1 MIPRRSRNLIFKFSF
16 FCLAVY
22 IISLLRD
29 SNSQPQEINSDK
41 AENLD
46 SNDENVAVDDEII
59 IDKDNVMIEMDN
71 KSGKEKEFIN
81 KNMDVNVE
89 QPKAEDEELN
99 IKKNVQAVKP
109 DTGNNVGGEGENKN
123 KIVEKKEE
131 NKNGKDRLKEKEEK
145 DKADEAQN
153 FAILPP
159 KNPEGPGEMGKP
171 YKVDK
176 EKADNETK
184 AKIDKGWLNNA
195 YNEYVSDL
203 ISVHR
208 SLPDL
213 RDDWCKVPDRLL
225 PSLPQTSVIVCFHN
239 EGWSVLLRSV
249 HSILNRSPEHL
260 LKEIILVDDASD
272 MAHLKTDLETYMSQY
287 PSVRIVRAPE
297 RIGLIR
303 ARLLGASKATAPILT
318 FLDSHI
324 ECTPGWMEPLLD
336 RIARNST
343 IVVCPV
349 IDVLDTE
356 TLEYQGNGYF
366 AVGGFD
372 WNLQFNWHAVP
383 DHENKRRGHSWAPAW
398 SPTMAGGL
406 FAIDKEFFEKLGTY
420 DSGFDIWGAENL
432 ELSFKTWMC
441 GGTLE
446 IVPCSHVGHI
456 FRKRSP
462 YKWRSSVNV
471 VQRNSVRLAE
481 VWLDDYK
488 KYYYQRIG
496 NIGEY
501 GDVESR
507 KKLREDLQCKSFQ
520 WYLETIFPELFIPG
534 EAAAQGEIRNI
545 FSHQCIDSAVRP
557 GDLHKP
563 VGLWPCHGQ
572 GGNQYWLMSRTGE
585 LRRDDA
591 CIDYGGTDV
600 ILYPCHGARG
610 NQWWIFNQE
619 EKTLKHSV
627 SRKCLSISE
636 KQDKL
641 LMEECS
647 KENSRQ
653 RWDLQNYNETLLEKG
668 ESL

>member
-1 MIPRRSRNLIFKFSF
+1 MIPRRNRNLIIKIIF
-16 FCLAVY
+16 FCSALY
-22 IISLLRD
+22 LLSAFRSSQD
-29 SNSQPQEINSDK
+29 SSQDNLQENIEEIFE
-41 AENLD
+41 APD
-46 SNDENVAVDDEII
+46 S
-59 IDKDNVMIEMDN
+59 
-71 KSGKEKEFIN
+71 GLEKKNADSKIN
-81 KNMDVNVE
+81 KESDIAN
-89 QPKAEDEELN
+89 PK
-99 IKKNVQAVKP
+99 IK
-109 DTGNNVGGEGENKN
+109 DH
-123 KIVEKKEE
+123 EE
-131 NKNGKDRLKEKEEK
+131 NKKDVKNIVLEPPKVENEKVVQEEKNKLREAEDKKDKEEDRIKEKEEE

-159 KNPEGPGEMGKP
+159 KNPDGPGEMGKP

-184 AKIDKGWLNNA
+184 AKIEQGWQNNA

-213 RDDWCKVPDRLL
+213 RDEWCKAPDRLL
-225 PSLPQTSVIVCFHN
+225 PKLPQSSVIVCFHN

-249 HSILNRSPEHL
+249 HSILNRSPANL

-272 MAHLKTDLETYMSQY
+272 MIHLKADLENYMAQY
-287 PSVRIVRAPE
+287 PKVIIVRAPE
-297 RIGLIR
+297 RVGLIR
-303 ARLLGASKATAPILT
+303 ARLLGASKATAPVLT

-324 ECTPGWMEPLLD
+324 ECTDGWLEPLLD

-356 TLEYQGNGYF
+356 TMEYQGNGYF

-372 WNLQFNWHAVP
+372 WNLQFNWHSVP
-383 DHENKRRGHSWAPAW
+383 EHENKRRGHSWSPAW

-406 FAIDKEFFEKLGTY
+406 FSIDKEFFERLGTY

-496 NIGEY
+496 TIGEY
-501 GDVESR
+501 GDVSSR
-507 KKLREDLQCKSFQ
+507 KELRKNLQCKTFK
-520 WYLETIFPELFIPG
+520 WYLDTIFPELFIPG
-534 EAAAQGEIRNI
+534 DSAAQGEIKNI
-545 FSHQCIDSAVRP
+545 NSIPQQCIDSHVRP
-557 GDLHKP
+557 NDMHKP
-563 VGLWPCHGQ
+563 VGLWPCHDQ
-572 GGNQYWLMSRTGE
+572 GGNQYWLMSKTGE
-585 LRRDDA
+585 IRRDDA
-591 CIDYGGTDV
+591 CLDYGGTDV

-610 NQWWIFNQE
+610 NQWWLFNE
-619 EKTLKHSV
+619 DDKSLKHAV

-636 KQDKL
+636 DQQKL

-647 KENSRQ
+647 IVNKRQ
-653 RWDLQNYNETLLEKG
+653 HWNLQNYNATLLEKA
-668 ESL
+668 ELL

>member
-1 MIPRRSRNLIFKFSF
+1 MIPRRSRNLIAKFIFLGLIVYVLSIFKNTETASDE
-16 FCLAVY
+16 LDLNEAENKEV
-22 IISLLRD
+22 
-29 SNSQPQEINSDK
+29 DK
-41 AENLD
+41 A
-46 SNDENVAVDDEII
+46 AIKDDTR
-59 IDKDNVMIEMDN
+59 N
-71 KSGKEKEFIN
+71 KIK
-81 KNMDVNVE
+81 DVNIVLEPPKVNDDKINEDGIQKDKPEVKEVNNGDDTLKNVE
-89 QPKAEDEELN
+89 NEIVKKAE
-99 IKKNVQAVKP
+99 VKV
-109 DTGNNVGGEGENKN
+109 NNE
-123 KIVEKKEE
+123 
-131 NKNGKDRLKEKEEK
+131 KDRVKEKEEE

-159 KNPEGPGEMGKP
+159 KNPDGPGEMGKP
-171 YKVDK
+171 YKFDK

-213 RDDWCKVPDRLL
+213 RDEWCKAPDRLL
-225 PSLPQTSVIVCFHN
+225 PTLPQSSVIVCFHN

-249 HSILNRSPEHL
+249 HSILNRSPEDL

-272 MAHLKTDLETYMSQY
+272 MDHLKADLENYMSQY
-287 PSVRIVRAPE
+287 PKVKIVRAPE
-297 RIGLIR
+297 RVGLIR
-303 ARLLGASKATAPILT
+303 ARLLGASKASAPVLT

-324 ECTPGWMEPLLD
+324 ECTPGWMEPLMD

-356 TLEYQGNGYF
+356 TMEYQGNGYF

-372 WNLQFNWHAVP
+372 WNLQFNWHSVP
-383 DHENKRRGHSWAPAW
+383 EHENKRRGHSWAPAW

-462 YKWRSSVNV
+462 YKWRSAVNV

-496 NIGEY
+496 TIGEY
-501 GDVESR
+501 GDVSSR
-507 KKLREDLQCKSFQ
+507 KELRQNLQCKSFK
-520 WYLETIFPELFIPG
+520 WYLDTVFPELFIPG
-534 EAAAQGEIRNI
+534 DSAAQGEIRNI
-545 FSHQCIDSAVRP
+545 YSHQCIDSHVRP
-557 GDLHKP
+557 DDMHKP

-572 GGNQYWLMSRTGE
+572 GGNQYWLMSKTGE
-585 LRRDDA
+585 IRRDDA

-600 ILYPCHGARG
+600 ILYPCHGTRG
-610 NQWWIFNQE
+610 NQWWIFNQD
-619 EKTLKHSV
+619 EKTLKHAV

-636 KQDKL
+636 NKEKL
-641 LMEECS
+641 LMEDCS
-647 KENSRQ
+647 TENSRQ
-653 RWDLQNYNETLLEKG
+653 RWDMQNYNETLVEKA
-668 ESL
+668 EIM

>member
-59 IDKDNVMIEMDN
+59 KDKDNVMIETDN

-89 QPKAEDEELN
+89 QPKAEDEEPN
-99 IKKNVQAVKP
+99 IKKNVQAEKP
-109 DTGNNVGGEGENKN
+109 DTGNNVGGEAENKN

-184 AKIDKGWLNNA
+184 AKIEKGWHNNA

-249 HSILNRSPEHL
+249 HSILNWSPEHL

-324 ECTPGWMEPLLD
+324 ECTPGWM
-336 RIARNST
+336 
-343 IVVCPV
+343 
-349 IDVLDTE
+349 
-356 TLEYQGNGYF
+356 
-366 AVGGFD
+366 
-372 WNLQFNWHAVP
+372 
-383 DHENKRRGHSWAPAW
+383 
-398 SPTMAGGL
+398 
-406 FAIDKEFFEKLGTY
+406 
-420 DSGFDIWGAENL
+420 
-432 ELSFKTWMC
+432 
-441 GGTLE
+441 
-446 IVPCSHVGHI
+446 
-456 FRKRSP
+456 
-462 YKWRSSVNV
+462 
-471 VQRNSVRLAE
+471 
-481 VWLDDYK
+481 
-488 KYYYQRIG
+488 
-496 NIGEY
+496 
-501 GDVESR
+501 
-507 KKLREDLQCKSFQ
+507 
-520 WYLETIFPELFIPG
+520 
-534 EAAAQGEIRNI
+534 
-545 FSHQCIDSAVRP
+545 
-557 GDLHKP
+557 
-563 VGLWPCHGQ
+563 
-572 GGNQYWLMSRTGE
+572 
-585 LRRDDA
+585 
-591 CIDYGGTDV
+591 
-600 ILYPCHGARG
+600 
-610 NQWWIFNQE
+610 
-619 EKTLKHSV
+619 
-627 SRKCLSISE
+627 
-636 KQDKL
+636 
-641 LMEECS
+641 
-647 KENSRQ
+647 
-653 RWDLQNYNETLLEKG
+653 
-668 ESL
+668 